1 MKSSGAVVLCT
12 LPRGVRDAPR
22 RGRGERIRGSVGG
35 AAPRSLYL
43 HSCCRGLN
51 AYTSSVPTRV
61 AVYAVL
67 VRGSNGDGAWR
78 GLVTIVELIDPRP
91 YKISLPI
98 SKADL
103 HCFIC

>member
-1 MKSSGAVVLCT
+1 VNASAGVLAGLHLALYISTRAVAVST
-12 LPRGVRDAPR
+12 
-22 RGRGERIRGSVGG
+22 
-35 AAPRSLYL
+35 
-43 HSCCRGLN
+43 H
-51 AYTSSVPTRV
+51 TSSVPTRV